1 MSNIKFPFDTN
12 KAIQA
17 VLWLL
22 HRNNGAMDKLT
33 LVKMMFFAD
42 REHLVKY
49 GRPVIGGTYY
59 TMEHGPV
66 SSELLDLINS
76 IKNSGNKIPLKLSD
90 HNIKATDS
98 PNANF
103 LSESDVTILDNIYQA
118 YGHLDG
124 FKLRDIT
131 HELKAYKKNTPPQGS
146 RSELPY
152 EDFFEDYPENERGM
166 LNVILDEQE
175 AWADFI

>member
-1 MSNIKFPFDTN
+1 MSHIKFPFEKD

-33 LVKMMFFAD
+33 LVKLVFFAD

-49 GRPVIGGTYY
+49 GRPIIGGTYY

-76 IKNSGNKIPLKLSD
+76 IETNDRRIPLKPCG
-90 HNIKATDS
+90 HNIKAADS
-98 PNANF
+98 PNANL
-103 LSESDVTILDNIYQA
+103 LSESDVTILDGIYQI

-124 FKLRDIT
+124 FRLRDLT
-131 HELKAYKKNTPPQGS
+131 HELKAYKKNIPPKGS
-146 RSELPY
+146 RCELPY
-152 EDFFEDYPENERGM
+152 EDFFEDYPPQKRGM
-166 LNVILDEQE
+166 LNVILDERE